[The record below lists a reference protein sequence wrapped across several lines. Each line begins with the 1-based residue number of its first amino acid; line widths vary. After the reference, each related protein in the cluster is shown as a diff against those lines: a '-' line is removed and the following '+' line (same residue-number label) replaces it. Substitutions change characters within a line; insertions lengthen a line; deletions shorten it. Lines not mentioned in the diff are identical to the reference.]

1 MLLELPLHMGRE
13 SCHSRPIIFV
23 KYYMEKGRHFLMS
36 NQSIILQPK
45 YVGNFQCD
53 GSKCNAKCCGKWRID
68 IDMETYKKYQRIK
81 NPAMRKKILSSI
93 QPSTIQTGFQIKL
106 NNKDV
111 CPLLC
116 EDNLCYIQRNMGEDA
131 LSQTCKVYPRMV
143 QQIGNYQFRMLVMTC
158 PVAAEYA
165 LLSSNA
171 MELQQI
177 SCEEETAAWEL
188 MAKNCNMK
196 DVPNDLA
203 AVHIMMGGLAILQ
216 NTSYTFEQRL
226 VILGLFL
233 DRVEDCQQDVEAVA
247 GLIDYYNSDAFQQ
260 EISGLWENWQYYPV
274 AHHQFMNGI
283 ITVLKQE
290 KELLISSEH
299 WQVMN
304 AYYNNVSEERHHLV
318 QERLGS
324 VLERYWQ
331 HEWLFHAYPY
341 SFSGDFLHNYFSYL
355 IAYELCQL
363 VIHSTYA
370 LDNAWAERNILDVL
384 GEFSKS
390 FDHKRDFSKAL
401 VKETDIFEKEPLKL
415 MQVLLRLK

>member
-1 MLLELPLHMGRE
+1 
-13 SCHSRPIIFV
+13 
-23 KYYMEKGRHFLMS
+23 ME
-36 NQSIILQPK
+36 IILQPK
-45 YVGNFQCD
+45 YVRDFQCD

-106 NNKDV
+106 NNKAV

-116 EDNLCYIQRNMGEDA
+116 EDNLCYIQRNMGEEA

-143 QQIGNYQFRMLVMTC
+143 QKIGNYQFRMLAMTC

-165 LLSSNA
+165 LLSPYA

-177 SCEEETAAWEL
+177 SCEDDTSAWKL
-188 MAKNCNMK
+188 IAKNCNMK
-196 DVPNDLA
+196 NVPNDLA

-260 EISGLWENWQYYPV
+260 EISNLWENWQYYPV

-290 KELLISSEH
+290 KELLISSKH

-304 AYYNNVSEERHHLV
+304 DYYNNAYDERHHLV

-341 SFSGDFLHNYFSYL
+341 SFSGGFLHNYFSYL

-401 VKETDIFEKEPLKL
+401 VKETEIFEKEPLKL

>member
-1 MLLELPLHMGRE
+1 
-13 SCHSRPIIFV
+13 
-23 KYYMEKGRHFLMS
+23 MS
-36 NQSIILQPK
+36 NKDIIILQPK
-45 YVGNFQCD
+45 YVADFQCD

-93 QPSTIQTGFQIKL
+93 KPSTIQTGFQIKL
-106 NNKDV
+106 NNKGV

-116 EDNLCYIQRNMGEDA
+116 EDNLCFIQRNMGEDA

-143 QQIGNYQFRMLVMTC
+143 QQIGNYQFRLLAMTC

-165 LLSSNA
+165 LFSPNA

-177 SCEEETAAWEL
+177 SCEEDTSAWKL

-196 DVPNDLA
+196 NVPNDLA

-233 DRVEDCQQDVEAVA
+233 DRVEDCQQAVEAVA

-260 EISGLWENWQYYPV
+260 EISNLWENWQYYPV

-304 AYYNNVSEERHHLV
+304 AYYNNVYEERHHLV

-341 SFSGDFLHNYFSYL
+341 SFSGGFLHNYFSYL
-355 IAYELCQL
+355 IAYELCRL
-363 VIHSTYA
+363 VIYSTYS

-401 VKETDIFEKEPLKL
+401 VKETEIFEKEPLKL

>member
-1 MLLELPLHMGRE
+1 
-13 SCHSRPIIFV
+13 
-23 KYYMEKGRHFLMS
+23 MS
-36 NQSIILQPK
+36 NKDIIILQPK
-45 YVGNFQCD
+45 YVADFQCD

-93 QPSTIQTGFQIKL
+93 QPSTIQTGFQIEL
-106 NNKDV
+106 NNKGV

-116 EDNLCYIQRNMGEDA
+116 EDNLSYIQRNMGEDA

-143 QQIGNYQFRMLVMTC
+143 QQIGNYQFRMLAMTC

-165 LLSSNA
+165 LLSPNA

-177 SCEEETAAWEL
+177 SCEEDTSAWKL

-196 DVPNDLA
+196 NVPNDLA
-203 AVHIMMGGLAILQ
+203 AVHITMGGLVILQ

-233 DRVEDCQQDVEAVA
+233 DKVEDCQKDVEAVA

-260 EISGLWENWQYYPV
+260 EISNLWENWQYYPV

-304 AYYNNVSEERHHLV
+304 DYYNNVYEERHYLV

-341 SFSGDFLHNYFSYL
+341 SFSGGFLHNYFSYL

-401 VKETDIFEKEPLKL
+401 VKETEIFEKEPLKL

>member
-1 MLLELPLHMGRE
+1 
-13 SCHSRPIIFV
+13 
-23 KYYMEKGRHFLMS
+23 MEKGRHFLMS

-45 YVGNFQCD
+45 YVADFRCD

-106 NNKDV
+106 NNKGV

-116 EDNLCYIQRNMGEDA
+116 EDNLCYIQRNMGESA

-143 QQIGNYQFRMLVMTC
+143 QQIGNYQFRMLAMTC

-165 LLSSNA
+165 LLSPNA

-177 SCEEETAAWEL
+177 SCEEDTYAWKL

-196 DVPNDLA
+196 NVPNDLA

-226 VILGLFL
+226 VLLGLFL
-233 DRVEDCQQDVEAVA
+233 DRVEDCQQDVEAVS
-247 GLIDYYNSDAFQQ
+247 GLIEYYNSDVFQQ
-260 EISGLWENWQYYPV
+260 EISNLWENWQYYPV

-283 ITVLKQE
+283 ITVLRQE

-304 AYYNNVSEERHHLV
+304 DYYNNVYEERHHFV

-341 SFSGDFLHNYFSYL
+341 SFSGGFLHNYFSYL

-401 VKETDIFEKEPLKL
+401 VKETEIFEREPLKL
-415 MQVLLRLK
+415 MQVLLRLH

>member
-1 MLLELPLHMGRE
+1 
-13 SCHSRPIIFV
+13 
-23 KYYMEKGRHFLMS
+23 MS

-45 YVGNFQCD
+45 YVGDFQCD

-81 NPAMRKKILSSI
+81 NPAMRKKILSGI

-106 NNKDV
+106 NNKGV

-116 EDNLCYIQRNMGEDA
+116 EDNLCYVQRNMGEDA

-143 QQIGNYQFRMLVMTC
+143 QQIGNYQFRMLAMTC

-165 LLSSNA
+165 LLSPNA

-177 SCEEETAAWEL
+177 SCEEDTSAWKL

-196 DVPNDLA
+196 NVPNDLA
-203 AVHIMMGGLAILQ
+203 AVHIMMGSLAILQ
-216 NTSYTFEQRL
+216 NTYYTFEQRL

-233 DRVEDCQQDVEAVA
+233 DRVEDCQQEVEAVA

-260 EISGLWENWQYYPV
+260 EISNLWENWQYYPV

-304 AYYNNVSEERHHLV
+304 DYYNNVSEERHHLV
-318 QERLGS
+318 QERLRS

-341 SFSGDFLHNYFSYL
+341 SFSGGFLHNYFSYL

-363 VIHSTYA
+363 VIYSTYS

-401 VKETDIFEKEPLKL
+401 VKETEIFEKEPLKL

>member
-1 MLLELPLHMGRE
+1 M
-13 SCHSRPIIFV
+13 
-23 KYYMEKGRHFLMS
+23 
-36 NQSIILQPK
+36 IILQPK
-45 YVGNFQCD
+45 YVVDFQCD
-53 GSKCNAKCCGKWRID
+53 GSKCNAKCCGQWRID

-106 NNKDV
+106 NNKAV

-116 EDNLCYIQRNMGEDA
+116 EDNLCFIQRNMGEDA

-143 QQIGNYQFRMLVMTC
+143 QQIGNYQFRMLAMTC

-165 LLSSNA
+165 LLSPNA

-177 SCEEETAAWEL
+177 SCEEDTYAWKL

-196 DVPNDLA
+196 NVPNDLA

-226 VILGLFL
+226 VLLGLFL
-233 DRVEDCQQDVEAVA
+233 DRVEDCQQDVEAVS
-247 GLIDYYNSDAFQQ
+247 GLIEYYNSDVFQQ
-260 EISGLWENWQYYPV
+260 EISNLWENWQYYPV

-304 AYYNNVSEERHHLV
+304 DYYNNVYEERHHFV

-331 HEWLFHAYPY
+331 HEWLFHGYPY
-341 SFSGDFLHNYFSYL
+341 SFSGGFLHNYFSYL
-355 IAYELCQL
+355 IAYEMCQL
-363 VIHSTYA
+363 LIYSAYA
-370 LDNAWAERNILDVL
+370 LDEGWEENNILDVL
-384 GEFSKS
+384 GMFSKIL
-390 FDHKRDFSKAL
+390 DHGRDFSKAL
-401 VKETDIFEKEPLKL
+401 VKETEVFEREPLKL
-415 MQVLLRLK
+415 MQVLLRLQ

>member
-1 MLLELPLHMGRE
+1 
-13 SCHSRPIIFV
+13 
-23 KYYMEKGRHFLMS
+23 MS
-36 NQSIILQPK
+36 NKDIIILQPK
-45 YVGNFQCD
+45 YVADFQCD
-53 GSKCNAKCCGKWRID
+53 GSKCNAKCCRNSWRID

-116 EDNLCYIQRNMGEDA
+116 EDNLCYIQRNMGEGA

-143 QQIGNYQFRMLVMTC
+143 QQIGNYQFRMLAMTC

-165 LLSSNA
+165 LLSPNA

-177 SCEEETAAWEL
+177 SCEEDTSAWKL
-188 MAKNCNMK
+188 IAKNCNMK
-196 DVPNDLA
+196 NVPNDLA
-203 AVHIMMGGLAILQ
+203 AVHITMGGLAILQ

-233 DRVEDCQQDVEAVA
+233 DRVEDCQKDVEAVA

-260 EISGLWENWQYYPV
+260 KISNLWENWQYYPV

-304 AYYNNVSEERHHLV
+304 DYYNNVYEERHHLV

-341 SFSGDFLHNYFSYL
+341 SFSGGFLHNYFSYL

-384 GEFSKS
+384 GQFSKS

-401 VKETDIFEKEPLKL
+401 VKETEIFEKEPLKL
-415 MQVLLRLK
+415 MQVLLRLQ

>member
-1 MLLELPLHMGRE
+1 MNN
-13 SCHSRPIIFV
+13 
-23 KYYMEKGRHFLMS
+23 EK
-36 NQSIILQPK
+36 IILQPK
-45 YVGNFQCD
+45 YVADFQCD

-68 IDMETYKKYQRIK
+68 IDMDTYKKYQRIK

-106 NNKDV
+106 NDKAV

-116 EDNLCYIQRNMGEDA
+116 EDNLCYIQRNMGEGA

-143 QQIGNYQFRMLVMTC
+143 QQIGNYQFRMLAMTC
-158 PVAAEYA
+158 PVAAESA
-165 LLSSNA
+165 LLSPNA

-177 SCEEETAAWEL
+177 SCEEDTSAWKL
-188 MAKNCNMK
+188 IAKNCNMK
-196 DVPNDLA
+196 NVPNDLV

-233 DRVEDCQQDVEAVA
+233 DKVEDCQKDVEVVA

-260 EISGLWENWQYYPV
+260 EISNLWENWQYYPV

-304 AYYNNVSEERHHLV
+304 DYYNNVYEERHHLV

-341 SFSGDFLHNYFSYL
+341 SFSGGFLHNYFSYL

-363 VIHSTYA
+363 VIYNTYS

-384 GEFSKS
+384 GKFSKL

-401 VKETDIFEKEPLKL
+401 VKETEIFEKEPLKL

>member
-1 MLLELPLHMGRE
+1 
-13 SCHSRPIIFV
+13 
-23 KYYMEKGRHFLMS
+23 MS

-81 NPAMRKKILSSI
+81 NPVMRKKILSSI
-93 QPSTIQTGFQIKL
+93 QPSNIQTGFQIKL
-106 NNKDV
+106 NNKGV

-143 QQIGNYQFRMLVMTC
+143 QQIGNYQFRMLAMTC

-165 LLSSNA
+165 LLSPNA

-177 SCEEETAAWEL
+177 SCEEETSAWKL
-188 MAKNCNMK
+188 IAKNCNMK
-196 DVPNDLA
+196 NVPNDLA

-233 DRVEDCQQDVEAVA
+233 DKVEDCQQDVEAVA

-260 EISGLWENWQYYPV
+260 EISNLWENWQYYPV

-283 ITVLKQE
+283 ITVLRQE

-304 AYYNNVSEERHHLV
+304 DYYNNVYEERHHLV

-324 VLERYWQ
+324 VIERYWQ
-331 HEWLFHAYPY
+331 HEWLFHVYPY
-341 SFSGDFLHNYFSYL
+341 SFSGGFLHNYFSYL

-401 VKETDIFEKEPLKL
+401 VKETEIFEKEPLKL

>member
-1 MLLELPLHMGRE
+1 
-13 SCHSRPIIFV
+13 
-23 KYYMEKGRHFLMS
+23 MS

-106 NNKDV
+106 NNKGV

-116 EDNLCYIQRNMGEDA
+116 EDNLCFIQRNMGEEA

-143 QQIGNYQFRMLVMTC
+143 QQIGNYQFRMLAMTC
-158 PVAAEYA
+158 PVAAEYV
-165 LLSSNA
+165 LLSPNA

-177 SCEEETAAWEL
+177 SCEEDTSAWKL

-196 DVPNDLA
+196 NVPNDLS
-203 AVHIMMGGLAILQ
+203 AVHITMGGLAILQ

-233 DRVEDCQQDVEAVA
+233 DKVEDCQKDVEAVA

-260 EISGLWENWQYYPV
+260 EISNLWENWQYYPV

-304 AYYNNVSEERHHLV
+304 DYYNNVYEERHHLV

-341 SFSGDFLHNYFSYL
+341 SFSGGFLHNYFSYL

-363 VIHSTYA
+363 VIYSTYS

-401 VKETDIFEKEPLKL
+401 VKETAYFEQEPLKL

>member
-1 MLLELPLHMGRE
+1 MNNE
-13 SCHSRPIIFV
+13 IF
-23 KYYMEKGRHFLMS
+23 
-36 NQSIILQPK
+36 ILQPK
-45 YVGNFQCD
+45 YVVDIQCD

-93 QPSTIQTGFQIKL
+93 QPSAIQTGFQIKL
-106 NNKDV
+106 NDKAV

-116 EDNLCYIQRNMGEDA
+116 EDNLCYIQRNMGEGA

-143 QQIGNYQFRMLVMTC
+143 QQIGNYQFRMLAMTC

-165 LLSSNA
+165 LLSPNA

-177 SCEEETAAWEL
+177 SCEEETSAWEL
-188 MAKNCNMK
+188 TAKACNVK
-196 DVPNDLA
+196 NATNDLA

-233 DRVEDCQQDVEAVA
+233 DKVEDCQQDVEAVA

-260 EISGLWENWQYYPV
+260 EILGLWKNWQYYPV

-304 AYYNNVSEERHHLV
+304 DYYNNASEERHHLV

-341 SFSGDFLHNYFSYL
+341 SFSGGFLHNYFSYL
-355 IAYELCQL
+355 IAYEMCQL
-363 VIHSTYA
+363 LIHSTYA
-370 LDNAWAERNILDVL
+370 LDDALKEKNILDVL
-384 GEFSKS
+384 GLFSRAL
-390 FDHKRDFSKAL
+390 DHRRNFSKAL
-401 VKETDIFEKEPLKL
+401 VKETEVFEKEPLKL
-415 MQVLLRLK
+415 MQVLLRLQ

>member
-1 MLLELPLHMGRE
+1 
-13 SCHSRPIIFV
+13 
-23 KYYMEKGRHFLMS
+23 MS

-106 NNKDV
+106 NNKAV

-116 EDNLCYIQRNMGEDA
+116 EDNLCFIQRNMGEDA
-131 LSQTCKVYPRMV
+131 LSQTCKVYPSMV
-143 QQIGNYQFRMLVMTC
+143 QQIGNYQFRMLAMTC

-165 LLSSNA
+165 LLSPNA

-177 SCEEETAAWEL
+177 SCEEDTSAWKL

-226 VILGLFL
+226 VLLGLFL
-233 DRVEDCQQDVEAVA
+233 DRVEDCQQDVEAVS

-260 EISGLWENWQYYPV
+260 EISGLWENWQYYPF

-304 AYYNNVSEERHHLV
+304 DYYNNVSEERYHLV

-331 HEWLFHAYPY
+331 HEWLFHVFPY
-341 SFSGDFLHNYFSYL
+341 SFSGIFLHNYFSYL
-355 IAYELCQL
+355 IAYEMCQL
-363 VIHSTYA
+363 VIYSTYSS
-370 LDNAWAERNILDVL
+370 DNAWEEKNILDVL

-401 VKETDIFEKEPLKL
+401 VKETAYFEREPIKL

>member
-1 MLLELPLHMGRE
+1 MNN
-13 SCHSRPIIFV
+13 
-23 KYYMEKGRHFLMS
+23 EK
-36 NQSIILQPK
+36 IILQPK
-45 YVGNFQCD
+45 YVADFQCD

-68 IDMETYKKYQRIK
+68 IDMDTYKKYQRIK

-106 NNKDV
+106 NDKAV

-116 EDNLCYIQRNMGEDA
+116 EDNLCYIQRNMGEGA

-143 QQIGNYQFRMLVMTC
+143 QQIGNYQFRMLAMTC
-158 PVAAEYA
+158 PVAAESA
-165 LLSSNA
+165 LLSPNA

-177 SCEEETAAWEL
+177 SCEEDTSAWKL
-188 MAKNCNMK
+188 IAKNCNMK
-196 DVPNDLA
+196 NVPNDLV

-233 DRVEDCQQDVEAVA
+233 DKVEDCQKDVEVVA

-260 EISGLWENWQYYPV
+260 EISNLWENWQYYPV

-304 AYYNNVSEERHHLV
+304 DYYNNVYEERHHLV

-341 SFSGDFLHNYFSYL
+341 SFSGGFLHNYFSYL

-363 VIHSTYA
+363 VIYSTYA

-401 VKETDIFEKEPLKL
+401 VKETAYFEQEPLKL
-415 MQVLLRLK
+415 MQVLLRLQ

>member
-1 MLLELPLHMGRE
+1 
-13 SCHSRPIIFV
+13 
-23 KYYMEKGRHFLMS
+23 MS
-36 NQSIILQPK
+36 NKDIIILQPK
-45 YVGNFQCD
+45 YVADFQCD

-93 QPSTIQTGFQIKL
+93 QPSTIQTGFQIEL
-106 NNKDV
+106 NNKGV

-116 EDNLCYIQRNMGEDA
+116 EDNLSYIQRNMGEDA

-143 QQIGNYQFRMLVMTC
+143 QQIGNYQFRMLAMTC

-165 LLSSNA
+165 LLSPNA

-177 SCEEETAAWEL
+177 SCEEDTSAWKL

-196 DVPNDLA
+196 NVPNDLA
-203 AVHIMMGGLAILQ
+203 AVHITMGGLVILQ

-233 DRVEDCQQDVEAVA
+233 DKVEDCQKDVEAVA

-260 EISGLWENWQYYPV
+260 EISNLWENWQYYPV

-290 KELLISSEH
+290 KELLISREH

-304 AYYNNVSEERHHLV
+304 DYYNNVYEERHHLV

-331 HEWLFHAYPY
+331 HEWLFHVYPY
-341 SFSGDFLHNYFSYL
+341 SFSGGFLHNYFSYL

-401 VKETDIFEKEPLKL
+401 VKETEIFEKEPLKL

>member
-1 MLLELPLHMGRE
+1 
-13 SCHSRPIIFV
+13 
-23 KYYMEKGRHFLMS
+23 MS

-45 YVGNFQCD
+45 YVGDFQCD

-81 NPAMRKKILSSI
+81 NPAMRKKILSGI

-106 NNKDV
+106 NNKGV

-116 EDNLCYIQRNMGEDA
+116 EDNLCYVQRNMGEDA

-143 QQIGNYQFRMLVMTC
+143 QQIGNYQFRMLAMTC

-165 LLSSNA
+165 LLSPNA

-177 SCEEETAAWEL
+177 SCEEDTSAWKL

-196 DVPNDLA
+196 NIPNDLA

-226 VILGLFL
+226 VILDLFL
-233 DRVEDCQQDVEAVA
+233 DRVEDCQQEVEAVA

-260 EISGLWENWQYYPV
+260 EISNLWENWQYYPV

-304 AYYNNVSEERHHLV
+304 DYYNNVSEERHHLV

-341 SFSGDFLHNYFSYL
+341 SFSGGFLHNYFSYL

-363 VIHSTYA
+363 VIYSTYS

-401 VKETDIFEKEPLKL
+401 VKETEIFEKEPLKL

>member
-1 MLLELPLHMGRE
+1 
-13 SCHSRPIIFV
+13 
-23 KYYMEKGRHFLMS
+23 MS
-36 NQSIILQPK
+36 NEKIILQPK
-45 YVGNFQCD
+45 YVVDFQCD

-93 QPSTIQTGFQIKL
+93 QPSTIQTGFQIEL
-106 NNKDV
+106 NNKGV

-143 QQIGNYQFRMLVMTC
+143 QQIGNYQFRMLAMTC

-165 LLSSNA
+165 LLSPNA

-177 SCEEETAAWEL
+177 SCDEDTSAWKL
-188 MAKNCNMK
+188 IAKNCNMK
-196 DVPNDLA
+196 NVPNDLA
-203 AVHIMMGGLAILQ
+203 AVHITMGGLAILQ
-216 NTSYTFEQRL
+216 NASYTFEQRL

-260 EISGLWENWQYYPV
+260 EISNLWENWQYYPV

-283 ITVLKQE
+283 ITVLRQE

-304 AYYNNVSEERHHLV
+304 DYYNNVSEERHHLV

-341 SFSGDFLHNYFSYL
+341 SFSGGFLHNYFSYL

-390 FDHKRDFSKAL
+390 FDHKRDFSL
-401 VKETDIFEKEPLKL
+401 SLIHI
-415 MQVLLRLK
+415 

>member
-1 MLLELPLHMGRE
+1 
-13 SCHSRPIIFV
+13 
-23 KYYMEKGRHFLMS
+23 MET
-36 NQSIILQPK
+36 ILQPK
-45 YVGNFQCD
+45 YVADFQCD

-68 IDMETYKKYQRIK
+68 VDMETYKKYQRIK

-106 NNKDV
+106 NNKGV

-143 QQIGNYQFRMLVMTC
+143 QQIGNYQFRLLAMTC

-165 LLSSNA
+165 LLSPNA

-177 SCEEETAAWEL
+177 SCEEETFAWEF
-188 MAKNCNMK
+188 MAKNCNIK
-196 DVPNDLA
+196 NVPNDLA

-233 DRVEDCQQDVEAVA
+233 DSVEDCQQDVEAVA
-247 GLIDYYNSDAFQQ
+247 GLIDYYNSDVFQQ
-260 EISGLWENWQYYPV
+260 EISNLWENWQYYPV

-304 AYYNNVSEERHHLV
+304 DYYNNVYKESHNLV

-331 HEWLFHAYPY
+331 HEWLFHVYPY
-341 SFSGDFLHNYFSYL
+341 SFSGGFLHNYFSYL
-355 IAYELCQL
+355 IAYEMCQL

-401 VKETDIFEKEPLKL
+401 VKETACFEQEPLKL
-415 MQVLLRLK
+415 MQVLLRIK

>member
-1 MLLELPLHMGRE
+1 MNNE
-13 SCHSRPIIFV
+13 IF
-23 KYYMEKGRHFLMS
+23 
-36 NQSIILQPK
+36 ILQPK
-45 YVGNFQCD
+45 YVVDFQCD

-93 QPSTIQTGFQIKL
+93 QPSTIQTSFQIKL
-106 NNKDV
+106 NDKAV

-116 EDNLCYIQRNMGEDA
+116 EDNLCYIQRNMGEGA
-131 LSQTCKVYPRMV
+131 LSQNCKVYPRMV
-143 QQIGNYQFRMLVMTC
+143 QQIGNYQFRMLAMTC

-165 LLSSNA
+165 LLSPNA
-171 MELQQI
+171 IELQQI
-177 SCEEETAAWEL
+177 SCEEDTSAWKL
-188 MAKNCNMK
+188 IAKNCNMK
-196 DVPNDLA
+196 NVPNDLA

-233 DRVEDCQQDVEAVA
+233 DKVEDCQKDVEAVA

-260 EISGLWENWQYYPV
+260 EISNLWGNWQYYPV

-304 AYYNNVSEERHHLV
+304 DYYNNVYEERHHLV

-341 SFSGDFLHNYFSYL
+341 SFSGGFLHNYFSYL

-401 VKETDIFEKEPLKL
+401 VKETEIFEKEPLKL
-415 MQVLLRLK
+415 MQVLLRLQ

>member
-1 MLLELPLHMGRE
+1 
-13 SCHSRPIIFV
+13 
-23 KYYMEKGRHFLMS
+23 ME
-36 NQSIILQPK
+36 IILQPK
-45 YVGNFQCD
+45 YVGDFQCD

-81 NPAMRKKILSSI
+81 NPAMRKKILSGI

-106 NNKDV
+106 NNKGV

-116 EDNLCYIQRNMGEDA
+116 EDNLCYVQRNMGEDA

-143 QQIGNYQFRMLVMTC
+143 QQIGNYQFRMLAMTC

-165 LLSSNA
+165 LLSPNA

-177 SCEEETAAWEL
+177 SCEEDTSAWKL

-196 DVPNDLA
+196 NVPNDLA

-216 NTSYTFEQRL
+216 NTYYTFEQRL

-233 DRVEDCQQDVEAVA
+233 DRVEDCQQEVEAVA

-260 EISGLWENWQYYPV
+260 EISNLWENWQYYPV

-304 AYYNNVSEERHHLV
+304 DYYNNVSEERHHLV
-318 QERLGS
+318 QERLRS

-341 SFSGDFLHNYFSYL
+341 SFSGGFLHNYFSYL

-363 VIHSTYA
+363 VIYSTYS

-401 VKETDIFEKEPLKL
+401 VKETEIFEKEPLKL

>member
-1 MLLELPLHMGRE
+1 
-13 SCHSRPIIFV
+13 
-23 KYYMEKGRHFLMS
+23 MEKGRHFLMS

-106 NNKDV
+106 NNKGV

-116 EDNLCYIQRNMGEDA
+116 EDNLCYIQRNMGEGA

-143 QQIGNYQFRMLVMTC
+143 QQIGNYQFRMLAMTC

-165 LLSSNA
+165 LLSPNA

-177 SCEEETAAWEL
+177 SCEEDTYAWKL

-196 DVPNDLA
+196 NVPNDLA

-226 VILGLFL
+226 VLLGLFL
-233 DRVEDCQQDVEAVA
+233 DRVEDCQQDVEAVS
-247 GLIDYYNSDAFQQ
+247 GLIEYYNSDVFQQ
-260 EISGLWENWQYYPV
+260 EISNLWENWQYYPV

-304 AYYNNVSEERHHLV
+304 DYYNNVYEERHHFV

-331 HEWLFHAYPY
+331 NEWLFHAYPY
-341 SFSGDFLHNYFSYL
+341 SFSGGFLHNYFSYL

-401 VKETDIFEKEPLKL
+401 VKETEKIKKEPLKL
-415 MQVLLRLK
+415 VQVLLRLK

>member
-1 MLLELPLHMGRE
+1 
-13 SCHSRPIIFV
+13 
-23 KYYMEKGRHFLMS
+23 MS

-45 YVGNFQCD
+45 YVGDFQCD

-81 NPAMRKKILSSI
+81 NPAMRKKILSGI

-106 NNKDV
+106 NNKGV

-116 EDNLCYIQRNMGEDA
+116 EDNLCYVQRNMGEDA

-143 QQIGNYQFRMLVMTC
+143 QQIGNYQFRMLAMTC

-165 LLSSNA
+165 LLSPNA

-177 SCEEETAAWEL
+177 SCEEDTSAWKL

-196 DVPNDLA
+196 NVPNDLA

-216 NTSYTFEQRL
+216 NTYYTFEQRL

-233 DRVEDCQQDVEAVA
+233 DKVEDCQKDVEAVA

-260 EISGLWENWQYYPV
+260 EISNLWENWQYYPV

-290 KELLISSEH
+290 KELLISSKH

-304 AYYNNVSEERHHLV
+304 DYYNNAYEERHHLV

-341 SFSGDFLHNYFSYL
+341 SFNGGFLHNYFSYL
-355 IAYELCQL
+355 IAYELCRL
-363 VIHSTYA
+363 VIYSTYS

-390 FDHKRDFSKAL
+390 FAHKRDFSKAL
-401 VKETDIFEKEPLKL
+401 VKETEIFEKEPLKL

>member
-1 MLLELPLHMGRE
+1 
-13 SCHSRPIIFV
+13 
-23 KYYMEKGRHFLMS
+23 MS

-45 YVGNFQCD
+45 YVGDFQCD

-81 NPAMRKKILSSI
+81 NPAMRKKILSGI

-106 NNKDV
+106 NNKGV

-116 EDNLCYIQRNMGEDA
+116 EDNLCYVQRNMGEDA

-143 QQIGNYQFRMLVMTC
+143 QQIGNYQFRMLAMTC

-165 LLSSNA
+165 LLSPNA

-177 SCEEETAAWEL
+177 SCEEDTSAWKL

-196 DVPNDLA
+196 NVPNDLA

-216 NTSYTFEQRL
+216 NTYYTFEQRL

-233 DRVEDCQQDVEAVA
+233 DRVEDCQQEVEAVA
-247 GLIDYYNSDAFQQ
+247 GLIDYYNSDTFQQ
-260 EISGLWENWQYYPV
+260 EISNLWENWQYYPV

-304 AYYNNVSEERHHLV
+304 DYYNNVSEERHHLV

-331 HEWLFHAYPY
+331 HEWLFHVFPY
-341 SFSGDFLHNYFSYL
+341 SFIGGFLHNYFSYL
-355 IAYELCQL
+355 IAYEMCQL
-363 VIHSTYA
+363 VIYSTYSS
-370 LDNAWAERNILDVL
+370 DNAWAEKNILDVL

-390 FDHKRDFSKAL
+390 FDHKRDFSKTL
-401 VKETDIFEKEPLKL
+401 VKETAYFEQEPLKL
-415 MQVLLRLK
+415 MQVLLRLQ

>member
-1 MLLELPLHMGRE
+1 
-13 SCHSRPIIFV
+13 
-23 KYYMEKGRHFLMS
+23 ME
-36 NQSIILQPK
+36 IILQPK
-45 YVGNFQCD
+45 YVADFQCD

-106 NNKDV
+106 NDKAV

-116 EDNLCYIQRNMGEDA
+116 EDNLCYIQRNMGEGA

-143 QQIGNYQFRMLVMTC
+143 QQIGNYQFRMLAMTC
-158 PVAAEYA
+158 PVAAESA
-165 LLSSNA
+165 LLSPNA

-177 SCEEETAAWEL
+177 SCEEDTSAWKL
-188 MAKNCNMK
+188 IAKNCNMK
-196 DVPNDLA
+196 NVPNDLV

-233 DRVEDCQQDVEAVA
+233 DKVEDCQQDVEAVA

-260 EISGLWENWQYYPV
+260 EISNLWENWQYYPV

-304 AYYNNVSEERHHLV
+304 DYYNNVYEERHHLV

-341 SFSGDFLHNYFSYL
+341 SFSGGFLHNYFSYL

-363 VIHSTYA
+363 VIYSTYA

-401 VKETDIFEKEPLKL
+401 VKETAYFEQEPLKL
-415 MQVLLRLK
+415 MQVLLRLQ

>member
-1 MLLELPLHMGRE
+1 
-13 SCHSRPIIFV
+13 
-23 KYYMEKGRHFLMS
+23 MS
-36 NQSIILQPK
+36 NHDKIILQPK
-45 YVGNFQCD
+45 YVADFQCD
-53 GSKCNAKCCGKWRID
+53 GSKCNAKCCRNSWRID

-93 QPSTIQTGFQIKL
+93 QPSTIQTGFQIEL
-106 NNKDV
+106 NNKGV

-143 QQIGNYQFRMLVMTC
+143 QQIGNYQFRMLAMTC

-165 LLSSNA
+165 LLSPNA

-177 SCEEETAAWEL
+177 SCEEDTSAWKL
-188 MAKNCNMK
+188 IAKNCNMK
-196 DVPNDLA
+196 NVPNDLA

-233 DRVEDCQQDVEAVA
+233 DKVEDCQKDVEAVA

-260 EISGLWENWQYYPV
+260 EISNLWENWQYYPV

-290 KELLISSEH
+290 KELLISSEQ

-304 AYYNNVSEERHHLV
+304 DYYNNVYEERHHLV

-341 SFSGDFLHNYFSYL
+341 SFSGGFLHNYFSYL
-355 IAYELCQL
+355 IAYELCRL
-363 VIHSTYA
+363 VIYSTYS

-401 VKETDIFEKEPLKL
+401 VKETEIFESEPLKL

>member
-1 MLLELPLHMGRE
+1 
-13 SCHSRPIIFV
+13 
-23 KYYMEKGRHFLMS
+23 MS
-36 NQSIILQPK
+36 NHDKIILQPK
-45 YVGNFQCD
+45 YVADFQCD

-93 QPSTIQTGFQIKL
+93 QPSTIQTGFQIEL
-106 NNKDV
+106 NNKGV

-116 EDNLCYIQRNMGEDA
+116 EDNLCYIQRNMGEEA

-143 QQIGNYQFRMLVMTC
+143 QQIGNYQFRMLAMTC

-165 LLSSNA
+165 LLSPNA

-177 SCEEETAAWEL
+177 SCEEDTSVWKL

-196 DVPNDLA
+196 NVPNDLA
-203 AVHIMMGGLAILQ
+203 AVHITMGGLAILQ
-216 NTSYTFEQRL
+216 NASYTFEQRL

-233 DRVEDCQQDVEAVA
+233 DKVEDCQKDVEAVA

-260 EISGLWENWQYYPV
+260 EISNLWENWQYYPV

-299 WQVMN
+299 W
-304 AYYNNVSEERHHLV
+304 
-318 QERLGS
+318 
-324 VLERYWQ
+324 
-331 HEWLFHAYPY
+331 
-341 SFSGDFLHNYFSYL
+341 
-355 IAYELCQL
+355 
-363 VIHSTYA
+363 
-370 LDNAWAERNILDVL
+370 
-384 GEFSKS
+384 
-390 FDHKRDFSKAL
+390 
-401 VKETDIFEKEPLKL
+401 
-415 MQVLLRLK
+415 